1 LLALASYQIDPVH
14 GLPSLNPIVDMA
26 VKLFDC
32 PMAAVNLVG
41 DTRVFLAAN
50 VGIGDCDLTRDA
62 SFCAHAINQDGI
74 MVVEDAALDPRFH
87 DNPIVLS
94 GMVRFYAGVALR
106 APSGHALGALCVIDP
121 QPRTGFTTQDRT
133 RLMQLA
139 AMVADRLELRR
150 MEVASASM
158 RPGGF
163 AATAIGSPSAILS
176 CDDRACL
183 TDCNAAAAQMFGWGE
198 RELIGTSLED
208 LIADADRARVHDGI
222 RRVLQGDVPIT
233 EGTLL
238 TALRRD
244 GTRFDAELH
253 WSRWHEGARVYFGV
267 IIRDLSATQSEQD
280 ALYQLANFDPVTQ
293 LPNRNLLLRHLDEAF
308 GNGHG
313 IALVLVDLDGFHD
326 INTTLGR
333 GWATVCCAMWPTASV
348 APCPRRG

>member
-1 LLALASYQIDPVH
+1 
-14 GLPSLNPIVDMA
+14 
-26 VKLFDC
+26 
-32 PMAAVNLVG
+32 
-41 DTRVFLAAN
+41 
-50 VGIGDCDLTRDA
+50 
-62 SFCAHAINQDGI
+62 
-74 MVVEDAALDPRFH
+74 
-87 DNPIVLS
+87 
-94 GMVRFYAGVALR
+94 
-106 APSGHALGALCVIDP
+106 
-121 QPRTGFTTQDRT
+121 
-133 RLMQLA
+133 MQLA

-253 WSRWHEGARVYFGV
+253 WSRWHEG
-267 IIRDLSATQSEQD
+267 
-280 ALYQLANFDPVTQ
+280 
-293 LPNRNLLLRHLDEAF
+293 
-308 GNGHG
+308 
-313 IALVLVDLDGFHD
+313 
-326 INTTLGR
+326 R
-333 GWATVCCAMWPTASV
+333 GCIS
-348 APCPRRG
+348 G

>member
-1 LLALASYQIDPVH
+1 
-14 GLPSLNPIVDMA
+14 
-26 VKLFDC
+26 
-32 PMAAVNLVG
+32 
-41 DTRVFLAAN
+41 
-50 VGIGDCDLTRDA
+50 
-62 SFCAHAINQDGI
+62 
-74 MVVEDAALDPRFH
+74 
-87 DNPIVLS
+87 
-94 GMVRFYAGVALR
+94 VALR

-280 ALYQLANFDPVTQ
+280 ALYQLANFDPS
-293 LPNRNLLLRHLDEAF
+293 PNCP
-308 GNGHG
+308 
-313 IALVLVDLDGFHD
+313 
-326 INTTLGR
+326 T
-333 GWATVCCAMWPTASV
+333 ATCCCAIWMRRLAMATALRWCWSIWTGFTTSTPRWAGGGRPCA
-348 APCPRRG
+348 APCGQPHPWRRAHGGADRAARRGQVRRADAVARSRRGGAGGAWDQ